1 MASIAKRPIRSS
13 QVPPSRVRLS
23 RILLHA
29 ALIVVLAGMVFPLLW
44 MLVISLRAQNP
55 DLSSFLPLLEGP
67 FTLQNYIDVLALNS
81 FDIYF
86 LNSMFVSAAVTAGN
100 VVFCTMV
107 GYALARRHIPAKSF
121 WLFTVVAMLMVPPQ
135 VVMIPLYRLIVTLG
149 WIDTYWA
156 LIVPTLVTPFG
167 IFLMRQYIQNLP
179 AELEDAA
186 RIDGAGDWRI
196 LFRVIMPLSK
206 PMLIVLAV
214 YQFLTTWNTF
224 LYPFLFA
231 NSDNRRTLTVGL
243 AAYLGNQSI
252 DWGHLMAGAS
262 ISALPV
268 IALFIIFQKQI
279 IQGMTAGA
287 VKG

>member
-1 MASIAKRPIRSS
+1 MASIAERSIR
-13 QVPPSRVRLS
+13 PSRI
-23 RILLHA
+23 ILH
-29 ALIVVLAGMVFPLLW
+29 IVLLAVTIGMIFPLIW
-44 MLVISLRAQNP
+44 MIVISLRSQNP

-67 FTLQNYIDVLALNS
+67 FTLANYADVLSLNS

-86 LNSMFVSAAVTAGN
+86 FNSMLVAVAVTAGN
-100 VVFCTMV
+100 VIFCTMV
-107 GYALARRHIPAKSF
+107 GYALARRHVPARSF
-121 WLFTVVAMLMVPPQ
+121 WLLTVVAMLMVPPQ
-135 VVMIPLYRLIVTLG
+135 VVMIPLYRLIVQLG

-167 IFLMRQYIQNLP
+167 IFLMRQYIQSLP
-179 AELEDAA
+179 YEIEDAA

-224 LYPFLFA
+224 LYPFLFV
-231 NSDNRRTLTVGL
+231 NSDDRRTLTVGL
-243 AAYLGNQSI
+243 ASYLGNQSI

-268 IALFIIFQKQI
+268 IILFIIFQKQI

-287 VKG
+287 VKE

>member
-1 MASIAKRPIRSS
+1 MASTANPVSGSRRPPIRF
-13 QVPPSRVRLS
+13 P
-23 RILLHA
+23 RIILHA
-29 ALIVVLAGMVFPLLW
+29 VLIVVLLGMVFPLLW
-44 MLVISLRAQNP
+44 MIVISLREQNP
-55 DLSSFLPLLEGP
+55 DLTSFLPLLKGP
-67 FTLQNYIDVLALNS
+67 FSLRNYTDVLSLNS

-86 LNSMFVSAAVTAGN
+86 LNSILVAVAVTAGN
-100 VVFCTMV
+100 VIFCTMV
-107 GYALARRHIPAKSF
+107 GYALARRRIPGRSF
-121 WLFTVVAMLMVPPQ
+121 LLLTVIATLMIPPQ
-135 VVMIPLYRLIVTLG
+135 VIMIPLYRLIVNLH

-167 IFLMRQYIQNLP
+167 IFLMRQYVQNLP
-179 AELEDAA
+179 RDMEEAA
-186 RIDGAGDWRI
+186 RLDGAGDWRI
-196 LFRVIMPLSK
+196 IFSIIMPLSR

-224 LYPFLFA
+224 LYPFLFV
-231 NSDNRRTLTVGL
+231 NRDDRRTLMVGL
-243 AAYLGNQSI
+243 TSYLGNQSV

-268 IALFIIFQKQI
+268 IALFAIFQKQI

>member
-1 MASIAKRPIRSS
+1 MASTAKQPLRPA
-13 QVPPSRVRLS
+13 RV
-23 RILLHA
+23 LLHIVLMA
-29 ALIVVLAGMVFPLLW
+29 VVLGMIFPLVW
-44 MLVISLRAQNP
+44 MIVISLRSGTS
-55 DLSSFLPLLEGP
+55 DLSSFLPMLEGP
-67 FTLQNYIDVLALNS
+67 FTLRNYIDVLSLNS
-81 FDIYF
+81 FDVYF
-86 LNSMFVSAAVTAGN
+86 LNSMLVAAVVTAGN
-100 VVFCTMV
+100 VLFCTMV
-107 GYALARRHIPAKSF
+107 GYALARRHFPLKN
-121 WLFTVVAMLMVPPQ
+121 LFLFSVVAMLMIPPQ
-135 VVMIPLYRLIVTLG
+135 VVMIPLYRLIVQLG

-179 AELEDAA
+179 REVEDAA
-186 RIDGAGDWRI
+186 RIDGAGDWGI

-214 YQFLTTWNTF
+214 YTFLTNWNTF
-224 LYPFLFA
+224 LYPFLFV

-268 IALFIIFQKQI
+268 IILFIIFQKQI

>member
-1 MASIAKRPIRSS
+1 MAFIVKQPIR
-13 QVPPSRVRLS
+13 PARVVLHLV
-23 RILLHA
+23 LLA
-29 ALIVVLAGMVFPLLW
+29 VLAGMLFPLVW
-44 MLVISLRAQNP
+44 MVVISLRSQNP
-55 DLSSFLPLLEGP
+55 DLSSFLPMLAGP
-67 FTLQNYIDVLALNS
+67 FTLDNYVDVLSLNS
-81 FDIYF
+81 FGIYF
-86 LNSMFVSAAVTAGN
+86 LNSMLVSTAVTVGN
-100 VVFCTMV
+100 VLFCTMV
-107 GYALARRHIPAKSF
+107 GYALARRRLPVRGF

-135 VVMIPLYRLIVTLG
+135 VVMIPLYRLIVTFG

-156 LIVPTLVTPFG
+156 LIVPSLVTPFG

-179 AELEDAA
+179 QEIEDAA

-196 LFRVIMPLSK
+196 LFRVVMPLSR
-206 PMLIVLAV
+206 PMLVVLAV

-231 NSDNRRTLTVGL
+231 NKDSRRTLTVGL

-268 IALFIIFQKQI
+268 ILLFIIFQRQI

-287 VKG
+287 VKE

>member
-1 MASIAKRPIRSS
+1 MTSIARPRITL
-13 QVPPSRVRLS
+13 PRL
-23 RILLHA
+23 LLHA
-29 ALIVVLAGMVFPLLW
+29 ILIVVLLGMIFPLIW
-44 MLVISLRAQNP
+44 MIVVSLRAQNP
-55 DLSSFLPLLEGP
+55 DLSAFLPLLKGP
-67 FTLQNYIDVLALNS
+67 FTLDNYADILSINS

-86 LNSMFVSAAVTAGN
+86 LNSMIVGVAVTAGN
-100 VVFCTMV
+100 VLFCTMV
-107 GYALARRHIPAKSF
+107 GYALARRHITMRG
-121 WLFTVVAMLMVPPQ
+121 LLLMTVVATLMIPPQ
-135 VVMIPLYRLIVTLG
+135 VVMIPLYRLMVTFG

-167 IFLMRQYIQNLP
+167 IFLMRQYIQNIP
-179 AELEDAA
+179 REVEDAA

-196 LFRVIMPLSK
+196 LFRIIMPLSK

-224 LYPFLFA
+224 IYPFLFT
-231 NSDNRRTLTVGL
+231 NSDNRKTLTVGL

-252 DWGHLMAGAS
+252 DWGHLMAGSS

-268 IALFIIFQKQI
+268 IILFVIFQKQI

-287 VKG
+287 VKE

>member
-1 MASIAKRPIRSS
+1 MASIVKRPIR
-13 QVPPSRVRLS
+13 PSRI
-23 RILLHA
+23 ILHL
-29 ALIVVLAGMVFPLLW
+29 VLLAVTIGMVFPLVW
-44 MLVISLRAQNP
+44 MLVISLRSQNP

-67 FTLQNYIDVLALNS
+67 FTLANYVDVLSLNS

-86 LNSMFVSAAVTAGN
+86 FNSMLVSAAVTAGN
-100 VVFCTMV
+100 VIFCTMV
-107 GYALARRHIPAKSF
+107 GYALARRHVPARGF
-121 WLFTVVAMLMVPPQ
+121 WLLTVIAMLMVPPQ
-135 VVMIPLYRLIVTLG
+135 VVMIPLYRLIVQLG

-167 IFLMRQYIQNLP
+167 IFLMRQYIQSLP
-179 AELEDAA
+179 YEIEDAA

-224 LYPFLFA
+224 LYPFLFV

-268 IALFIIFQKQI
+268 IILFVIFQKQI

-287 VKG
+287 VKE